1 MPSLNF
7 MRNSPDITEMLQ
19 AWGSGDQDALEKLI
33 PIVHDEL
40 HKIAARHMRREKK
53 GHMMQTTELLNEAF
67 VKLVDKKDIQWT
79 NRAHFFAVAA
89 QVMRRILVDH
99 ARSRLS
105 RKRGSGGQSVAL
117 ENVALVSETRAEE
130 LIALDAALDD
140 LAKMDPRKSRI
151 VEFKFFGGLTAEEIA
166 EMEQTSSRSI
176 EREWR
181 KAKVWLYEA
190 IK

>member
-1 MPSLNF
+1 M
-7 MRNSPDITEMLQ
+7 D
-19 AWGSGDQDALEKLI
+19 KLI

-40 HKIAARHMRREKK
+40 HKIAARHMRSEKP
-53 GHMMQTTELLNEAF
+53 GHSLQTTELLNEAF

-89 QVMRRILVDH
+89 QIMRRILVDH
-99 ARSRLS
+99 ARMRLS
-105 RKRGSGGQSVAL
+105 RKRGSGGESISL
-117 ENVALVSETRAEE
+117 EDVALVSETRAEE
-130 LIALDAALDD
+130 LIALDVALHD

-166 EMEQTSSRSI
+166 DLEHLSPRSI

-190 IK
+190 MK

>member
-1 MPSLNF
+1 MRDSL
-7 MRNSPDITEMLQ
+7 PDITQMLQ
-19 AWGSGDQDALEKLI
+19 AWGSGDRDVLERLI

-40 HKIAARHMRREKK
+40 HKIAARHIRREKP
-53 GHMMQTTELLNEAF
+53 GHSLQTTELLNEAF

-89 QVMRRILVDH
+89 QIMRRILVDH
-99 ARSRLS
+99 ARMRLS
-105 RKRGSGGQSVAL
+105 RKRGSGGQSVSL

-130 LIALDAALDD
+130 LIALDAALDN
-140 LAKMDPRKSRI
+140 LARIDPRKSRI
-151 VEFKFFGGLTAEEIA
+151 VELKFFGGLTAEEIGDL
-166 EMEQTSSRSI
+166 EQVSSRSI

-190 IK
+190 MK